1 MVVRVRSLVVPLA
14 VLSVLALLMLAGCG
28 AEQPTVASVWPIATS
43 EATVSAPGS
52 VLTWPLTGLPLPE
65 DARVAT
71 IPVCVKVHDSG
82 AKKLTGVASADIVY
96 ETRDQGS
103 GTQLA
108 CLFGRKV
115 PARIGPLS
123 AAGMPDLWVVPQYR
137 AMLFSAGATSTLA
150 ASMAR
155 WSEGSDASLGKGPQ
169 FDSAYKR
176 GGGEGYV
183 LGSAAEDLAARLAST
198 VTSGTA
204 ARLRFSASNLATPS
218 PIVSVSVPFSAGYD
232 VSWKWKS
239 SVGAYERSVRGKAAL
254 DAAGG
259 RRISAKNVVVMW
271 ARYSALDA
279 DIAGDAGYD
288 VTLGGSGQASV
299 FRDGVRYD
307 GKWKADGESPP
318 RFIAEDGSAIR
329 LAPGNTWF
337 EVIPLSANIT
347 MK

>member
-1 MVVRVRSLVVPLA
+1 VRVRNLIVPLA
-14 VLSVLALLMLAGCG
+14 MLPVLALLTLVGCG
-28 AEQPTVASVWPIATS
+28 PGQPTVASVWPIATS
-43 EATVSAPGS
+43 EATVTAPAS
-52 VLTWPLTGLPLPE
+52 VLTWPLTGLPLPA
-65 DARVAT
+65 DTRVAT
-71 IPVCVKVHDSG
+71 VPVCVKVHDSG
-82 AKKLTGVASADIVY
+82 VKKLTGVAFADVVY

-108 CLFGRKV
+108 CLFGRDV
-115 PARIGPLS
+115 PSRVGPLS
-123 AAGMPDLWVVPQYR
+123 AAGMPDLWVIPQYR
-137 AMLFSAGATSTLA
+137 AMLFSAGATATLA

-155 WSEGSDASLGKGPQ
+155 WPEGSDASLGRGAS
-169 FDSAYKR
+169 FDSAYRR

-183 LGSAAEDLAARLAST
+183 LGSAAEDLASRLSSA

-204 ARLRFSASNLATPS
+204 ARLRFSASNPATPS
-218 PIVSVSVPFSAGYD
+218 PIVSVTVPFSAGWD
-232 VSWKWKS
+232 VSWRWKAS
-239 SVGAYERSVRGKAAL
+239 AGAYERSVRGKAAV
-254 DAAGG
+254 DAVGG
-259 RRISAKNVVVMW
+259 KRITAKNVVVMW

-279 DIAGDAGYD
+279 DIAGDGGYD

-318 RFIAEDGSAIR
+318 RFVAEDGSSIR

-347 MK
+347 MR

>member
-1 MVVRVRSLVVPLA
+1 MAVRVRSLVVPLA
-14 VLSVLALLMLAGCG
+14 VLQVLAFLMLAGCG
-28 AEQPTVASVWPIATS
+28 SEQPTVASVWPIATS
-43 EATVSAPGS
+43 EATLSAPAS

-65 DARVAT
+65 GARVAT
-71 IPVCVKVHDSG
+71 VPVCVKVHDSG
-82 AKKLTGVASADIVY
+82 AKKLTGVASADAVY

-108 CLFGRKV
+108 CLFGHKV
-115 PARIGPLS
+115 PARIGPLA

-137 AMLFSAGATSTLA
+137 AALFSAGATSTLA
-150 ASMAR
+150 ASMAS
-155 WSEGSDASLGKGPQ
+155 WPEGSDASLGKGEP
-169 FDSAYKR
+169 FDSAYTR
-176 GGGEGYV
+176 GGGGYV
-183 LGSAAEDLAARLAST
+183 QGLAAEELAARFSST

-204 ARLRFSASNLATPS
+204 ARLRFSASNPATPS
-218 PIVSVSVPFSAGYD
+218 PIVSVMVPFSAGWD
-232 VSWKWKS
+232 VSWKWKA
-239 SVGAYERSVRGKAAL
+239 GAGVYERSVRGKAAVDSL
-254 DAAGG
+254 G
-259 RRISAKNVVVMW
+259 RKRISAKNVVVMW

-318 RFIAEDGSAIR
+318 RFVAENGSAIR

-347 MK
+347 MR

>member
-1 MVVRVRSLVVPLA
+1 MRVRSRVVPL
-14 VLSVLALLMLAGCG
+14 VMLPVLALLALAGCG
-28 AEQPTVASVWPIATS
+28 PGQPTVASVWPTATS
-43 EATVSAPGS
+43 EATISAPSS
-52 VLTWPLTGLPLPE
+52 VLTWPLTGLALPE

-71 IPVCVKVHDSG
+71 VPVCVKVHDSG
-82 AKKLTGVASADIVY
+82 AKKLTGVASADVVY

-108 CLFGRKV
+108 CLFGHDV
-115 PARIGPLS
+115 PSRVGPLA

-137 AMLFSAGATSTLA
+137 AVLFSAGATSNLA

-155 WSEGSDASLGKGPQ
+155 WPEGSDASLGKGPES
-169 FDSAYKR
+169 DSAYKR

-183 LGSAAEDLAARLAST
+183 LGSAARDLASRLSSA

-204 ARLRFSASNLATPS
+204 ARLRFSASNPATPS
-218 PIVSVSVPFSAGYD
+218 PIVSVTVPFSAGWD
-232 VSWKWKS
+232 VSWKWKGS
-239 SVGAYERSVRGKAAL
+239 AGAYERSVRGKAAV

-259 RRISAKNVVVMW
+259 KRISAKNVVVMW

-279 DIAGDAGYD
+279 DIAGDGGYD

-347 MK
+347 MR